1 MLMSSETSNSR
12 RSAPSY
18 PPQMR
23 RASISG
29 SPSACKAENK
39 AREEAKMNLLR
50 EVNRGPSLR
59 GDAAKSLFLASG

>member
-1 MLMSSETSNSR
+1 MAVNYVVTKSQENDNVNRGAIPKSN
-12 RSAPSY
+12 
-18 PPQMR
+18 
-23 RASISG
+23 SG